1 MPSSDQLTQFL
12 VKNPDIQNV
21 ELMLVDPNGIMRGK
35 WAPASTLA
43 KAFSEGVNFPLS
55 LHGCDIWGREVPD
68 TGLHIESGDRDGFC
82 RAVPHSLARVPWGE
96 RPTAQILLQTF
107 QDDGSRFGGCSRS
120 VLEDVVGRLASAGLF
135 PVAAFE
141 LEFFLF
147 KPQDE
152 WATNH
157 PEISDVYSD
166 SQSPELQSPDLQ
178 RMYSLDALAENS
190 GFFEDV
196 RNAAELQSLP
206 IDTIVKEA
214 APGQYEINL
223 NHRNNAMIAADDAIL
238 LRRIILECARK
249 NGLKATF
256 MAKPFIDQPGNGM
269 HMHISLL
276 NGEGENVFSGAN
288 GRAKLESAVAGLV
301 KTMAETSLLFVN
313 SYNGY
318 RRMQPGSY
326 APTRAN
332 WGENNRSVAVR
343 IPASGEKARRVEHRI
358 SGADANPYL
367 ALSAILQAM
376 LEGIEQELQPPDEEV
391 GNSYDNDGDRAGDVL
406 PSSMEGALV
415 KFRKSDFVIRAIGQQ
430 MADIIAAVKQTEL
443 ETFRHEISPL
453 ERSTYL

>member
-1 MPSSDQLTQFL
+1 MSSSDQLTQFL
-12 VKNPDIQNV
+12 ATNPEIQIV
-21 ELMLVDPNGIMRGK
+21 ELMLVDPNGVMRGK
-35 WAPASTLA
+35 WAPVSTLA

-55 LHGCDIWGREVPD
+55 LHGCDIWGREVPN

-82 RAVPHSLARVPWGE
+82 RAVPHTLALVPWGE

-120 VLEDVVGRLASAGLF
+120 VLDDVVGRLASAGLH
-135 PVAAFE
+135 PVVAFE

-147 KPQDE
+147 KPQKE
-152 WATNH
+152 WASNH
-157 PEISDVYSD
+157 PEISDAYSD
-166 SQSPELQSPDLQ
+166 SQSPELQ

-190 GFFEDV
+190 SFFEDV
-196 RNAAELQSLP
+196 RHAAELQSLP

-223 NHRNNAMIAADDAIL
+223 NHRSDAMIAADDAIL

-249 NGLKATF
+249 NGMQATF

-276 NGEGENVFSGAN
+276 NGEGANAFSSAN
-288 GRAKLESAVAGLV
+288 GRTKLESAVAGLV

-343 IPASGEKARRVEHRI
+343 IPASSEKARRVEHRI

-367 ALSAILQAM
+367 SLSAILQAM
-376 LEGIEQELQPPDEEV
+376 LEGIEKKLQPPEEEV
-391 GNSYDNDGDRAGDVL
+391 GNSYDNTGDNIGDVL
-406 PSSMEGALV
+406 PSSMQEALV
-415 KFRKSDFVIRAIGQQ
+415 KFRESDFATRAIGQQ
-430 MADIIAAVKQTEL
+430 MVNIIAAVKQTEL

>member
-1 MPSSDQLTQFL
+1 MSPTDQLAEFL
-12 VKNPDIQNV
+12 AKNPEIQNV

-35 WAPASTLA
+35 WAPVTTLA
-43 KAFSEGVNFPLS
+43 KTFSEGVNFPLS
-55 LHGCDIWGREVPD
+55 LHGCDIWGREVPN

-82 RAVPHSLARVPWGE
+82 RAVPHTLALVPWGE

-120 VLEDVVGRLASAGLF
+120 VLEDVVGRMAIARLY
-135 PVAAFE
+135 PVVAFE

-147 KPQDE
+147 KPQEE
-152 WATNH
+152 WASNQ
-157 PEISDVYSD
+157 PEISDAYSD
-166 SQSPELQSPDLQ
+166 SQSPELQ

-190 GFFEDV
+190 PFFEDV
-196 RNAAELQSLP
+196 RHAAELQSLP

-249 NGLKATF
+249 NSLKATF

-276 NGEGENVFSGAN
+276 NTEGNNVFSSAN
-288 GRAKLESAVAGLV
+288 GRPKLESAVAGLV

-332 WGENNRSVAVR
+332 WGENNRSVSVR

-376 LEGIEQELQPPDEEV
+376 LEGIEQELQPPDEAV
-391 GNSYDNDGDRAGDVL
+391 GNSYDSTGDNAGDVL

-415 KFRKSDFVIRAIGQQ
+415 KFRKSDFAVRAIGQQ
-430 MADIIAAVKQTEL
+430 MVDIIAAVKQTEL

>member
-1 MPSSDQLTQFL
+1 MGTSNQLAQFL
-12 VKNPDIQNV
+12 TDNPDIMNV
-21 ELMLVDPNGIMRGK
+21 ECMLVDPNGVLRGK
-35 WAPASTLA
+35 WAPVSVLE
-43 KAFSEGVNFPLS
+43 KAFNQGINFPLS
-55 LHGCDIWGREVPD
+55 LHGCDIWGREVPE

-82 RAVPHSLARVPWGE
+82 RAVPHTLARVPWGE

-120 VLEDVVGRLASAGLF
+120 VLEDVVERLADAGLH
-135 PVAAFE
+135 PAVAFE

-147 KPQDE
+147 KPQEE
-152 WATNH
+152 WASNQ

-166 SQSPELQSPDLQ
+166 NQSSDNQ

-190 GFFEDV
+190 AFFEDV
-196 RNAAELQSLP
+196 RRAAGLQSLP
-206 IDTIVKEA
+206 VDTIVKEA

-223 NHRNNAMIAADDAIL
+223 NHRNDAMLAADDAIL

-249 NGLKATF
+249 NRLKATF

-276 NGEGENVFSGAN
+276 DRDGENVFSGPT
-288 GRAKLESAVAGLV
+288 GRARLEGAVAGLV
-301 KTMAETSLLFVN
+301 ETMAETSLLFVN
-313 SYNGY
+313 SFNGY

-367 ALSAILQAM
+367 ALSAILCAM
-376 LEGIEQELQPPDEEV
+376 LEGIEQEMHPPEEEI
-391 GNSYDNDGDRAGDVL
+391 GNSYNREGNEL
-406 PSSMEGALV
+406 PSSMETALA
-415 KFRKSDFVIRAIGQQ
+415 KFCDSKFASRAIGQQ
-430 MADIIAAVKQTEL
+430 MVDIIAAVKKTEL
-443 ETFRHEISPL
+443 EAFRREISPL
-453 ERSTYL
+453 ELSSYL